1 LSGFYDQLPAD
12 ATIDNR
18 LSEERA
24 ARTLLIDWIDSEE
37 SPR

>member
-1 LSGFYDQLPAD
+1 LSGFCDQLPAD

-18 LSEERA
+18 LSEEPA
-24 ARTLLIDWIDSEE
+24 AHKLSIDWMDSEE